1 MSYTT
6 NRHPQGIVIDKINF
20 LREGM
25 IAEIVAI
32 NDYSTFIKH
41 TNNKEVKDIFYH
53 IMEEEKEHYGIF
65 LNALRKYDKEQHNL
79 KNEVKKHV
87 VITNKDI
94 GKYADLYSSKDK
106 SENLLIY
113 LRDAIKGELEA
124 ILLYEHFLANIS
136 DNYLIDIISKITSDE
151 KEHVEELTL
160 VLMLLDK
167 DSYCPIDA

>member
-1 MSYTT
+1 MSYIT
-6 NRHPQGIVIDKINF
+6 NRHPQGIVVDKINF

-32 NDYSTFIKH
+32 NDYSTFIEL

-53 IMEEEKEHYGIF
+53 IMEEEKEHYGMF
-65 LNALRKYDKEQHNL
+65 LDALRKYDKEQYNL

-87 VITNKDI
+87 DISSKDI
-94 GKYADLYSSKDK
+94 GKYKDFYSSKDK
-106 SENLLIY
+106 NQNLLIS

-124 ILLYEHFLANIS
+124 IILYEYFIANIS
-136 DNYLIDIISKITSDE
+136 DNYLIDIISNITSDE

-160 VLMLLDK
+160 ALILLDK
-167 DSYCPIDA
+167 DSYGPIDT